1 MYAWI
6 IVGFL
11 LANGNIQ
18 PVFGSYETQELCAAA
33 ARTIH
38 EFPNEVAGGQS
49 FAVCVRVIRPNEGRP
64 ESKRV

>member
-11 LANGNIQ
+11 LANGHIQ
-18 PVFGSYETQELCAAA
+18 PVFGSYETSELCEKA

-49 FAVCVRVIRPNEGRP
+49 FAVCVRVIRPDERRP
-64 ESKRV
+64 TGIRG